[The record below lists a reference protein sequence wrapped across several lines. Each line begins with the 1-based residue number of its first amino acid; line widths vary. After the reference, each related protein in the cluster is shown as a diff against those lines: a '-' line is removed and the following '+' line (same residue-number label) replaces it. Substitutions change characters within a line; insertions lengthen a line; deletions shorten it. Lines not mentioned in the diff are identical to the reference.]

1 MSVTD
6 AGRFTVG
13 VFQEALTASGV
24 LVAIHSEPRSADA
37 LAVLHACGGG
47 KAAIDAWTGRL

>member
-1 MSVTD
+1 MRRVGFLPHD
-6 AGRFTVG
+6 ARIF
-13 VFQEALTASGV
+13 EALTASGV